1 VAQSPL
7 QGSLRQVRQRITAA
21 AVAAGRPPATVQL
34 LAVSKTRPAAD
45 LRAAFAAGQ
54 RDFGE
59 SYVQE
64 ALEKM
69 PALADHPLVWH
80 FIGPIQ
86 SNKTR
91 DIAAHFHWVHS
102 IDREKIACRLNEQRP
117 LDQLP
122 LNVCI
127 QVNISGE
134 ASKSGVSPAAA
145 PTLAKA
151 IAGMPRLR
159 LRGLMAIPAQTCDPA
174 RQRALFSQLGQLQE
188 TLISQGLP
196 LDTLSMGMSGDL
208 EAAIAEGATMVRIG
222 TAIFGERPGVFR
234 REP

>member
-1 VAQSPL
+1 MAQSPL

-21 AVAAGRPPATVQL
+21 AVAAGRPPTSVRL
-34 LAVSKTRPAAD
+34 VAVSKTRPAED
-45 LRAAFAAGQ
+45 LEAAFAAGQ

-59 SYVQE
+59 SYLQE
-64 ALEKM
+64 ALAKM
-69 PALADHPLVWH
+69 RILAGHPLVWH

-91 DIAAHFHWVHS
+91 DIATHFHWAHS
-102 IDREKIACRLNEQRP
+102 IDREKIACRLNDQRP
-117 LDQLP
+117 AGLPP

-134 ASKSGVSPAAA
+134 ASKSGSAPAAVPA
-145 PTLAKA
+145 LAGA
-151 IAGMPRLR
+151 IAGLPRLR
-159 LRGLMAIPAQTCDPA
+159 LRGLMAIPARTRDPA
-174 RQRALFSQLGQLQE
+174 RQRALFGQIKQLQDR
-188 TLISQGLP
+188 LINQGLP

-222 TAIFGERPGVFR
+222 SAIFGDRPTVFR